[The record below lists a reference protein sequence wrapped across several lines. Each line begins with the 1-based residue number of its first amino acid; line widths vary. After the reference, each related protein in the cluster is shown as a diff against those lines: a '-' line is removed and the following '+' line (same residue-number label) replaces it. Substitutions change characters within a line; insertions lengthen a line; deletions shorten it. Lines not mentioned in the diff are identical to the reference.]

1 MNLRFPFRGHAGCRR
16 RGWLAALLALPAVL
30 ALSGC
35 QPEKGEV
42 AGKVVYDRQP
52 LTHGT
57 VMFFCQD
64 QQIISRLITPDGTY
78 SVPDLPLGPAKVVV
92 VTHPPIPEG
101 YQRPQKLPPS
111 RDAPNLGEPARS
123 QLPFGA
129 RYVPIPHRYSD
140 PDQSGLAV
148 TVARGSQTFDI
159 TLDPETG
166 RSR

>member
-1 MNLRFPFRGHAGCRR
+1 MNSRLQSGPGEGCRCLH
-16 RGWLAALLALPAVL
+16 WLASLWLLPTVL

-35 QPEKGEV
+35 QPETGEV
-42 AGKVVYDRQP
+42 VGKVMYNRQP

-57 VMFFCQD
+57 VMFFCHD
-64 QQIISRLITPDGTY
+64 QQIISRLINPDGTY
-78 SVPDLPLGPAKVVV
+78 SVADLPLGPAKVAV

-101 YQRPQKLPPS
+101 YQLPQKLPPS

-123 QLPFGA
+123 RLPFGA

-159 TLDPETG
+159 TLDPEAGKG
-166 RSR
+166 R